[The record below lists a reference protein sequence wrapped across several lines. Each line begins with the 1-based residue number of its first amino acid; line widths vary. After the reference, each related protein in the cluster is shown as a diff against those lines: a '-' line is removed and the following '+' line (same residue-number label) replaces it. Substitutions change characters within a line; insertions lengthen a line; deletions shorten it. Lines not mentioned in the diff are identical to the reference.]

1 MFISATPM
9 CSSLLL
15 LFSLPAHSNSDMNCY
30 LVMLRF
36 SPHFAHILSWFC
48 PYFAQV
54 LPRFCLGFVQV
65 AWQTQLTILSNE
77 KACSYCVHLVIKR
90 CMKPGRERFKSM
102 TMAFCCNQMQ
112 LWRESDQNCVRM
124 QFWTKMKSRPY
135 QEKPNPCWVF
145 TGFSPKGPHPCNI
158 CFDERY
164 LWKHIQRRKQNQL
177 TEYQVRLSNSN
188 RFAL

>member
-1 MFISATPM
+1 MEKSNLYPIRCHESSLRSYNKKHILCFFVCLFQQPSM

-15 LFSLPAHSNSDMNCY
+15 LFSLPAHSNSDMNCF
-30 LVMLRF
+30 LFMLRF

-77 KACSYCVHLVIKR
+77 GARSYCVHLAIKR
-90 CMKPGRERFKSM
+90 CMKPGTEHLKSM

-112 LWRESDQNCVRM
+112 LWRESDQNWVRM
-124 QFWTKMKSRPY
+124 QFWTKMKTRPY
-135 QEKPNPCWVF
+135 QEKPNSCWVF
-145 TGFSPKGPHPCNI
+145 TGFYPSPMAKAQHM
-158 CFDERY
+158 
-164 LWKHIQRRKQNQL
+164 L
-177 TEYQVRLSNSN
+177 
-188 RFAL
+188 

>member
-1 MFISATPM
+1 M

-15 LFSLPAHSNSDMNCY
+15 LFSLPAHSNSDRNCF
-30 LVMLRF
+30 LFMLRF

-65 AWQTQLTILSNE
+65 AWQTQLTINNE
-77 KACSYCVHLVIKR
+77 KACSFCVHLVIKR
-90 CMKPGRERFKSM
+90 CMKPGTEHLKSM

-135 QEKPNPCWVF
+135 QEKPNSCWF
-145 TGFSPKGPHPCNI
+145 LSRGPSTVAKAQQI
-158 CFDERY
+158 
-164 LWKHIQRRKQNQL
+164 LWQISFKAYSKEETKPIDSIA
-177 TEYQVRLSNSN
+177 TSFE
-188 RFAL
+188 